1 MVRKMR
7 RTLGQ
12 SLAQHAGDRR
22 VFWLG
27 RSCCTARAWSSFLP
41 LLQEVSA
48 ICKTRDQL
56 ADKAVPRT
64 TPCVLG
70 LYALVTLLA
79 ARWRVQHAL
88 TIRPDAWYAKKNVP
102 FSDRLAMVRRWLWT
116 AQYFQMAQTKADMI
130 KVPRALFEQLTET
143 LCYAA

>member
-1 MVRKMR
+1 M
-7 RTLGQ
+7 
-12 SLAQHAGDRR
+12 
-22 VFWLG
+22 
-27 RSCCTARAWSSFLP
+27 
-41 LLQEVSA
+41 
-48 ICKTRDQL
+48 
-56 ADKAVPRT
+56 
-64 TPCVLG
+64 LG

-88 TIRPDAWYAKKNVP
+88 TIRLDAWYAKKNVP